1 MTGANETDR
10 LTPYDELAP
19 SYGFV
24 SAARDAYLRAVDEII
39 VSRIAGNAN
48 SLLDVGSADGHRAMR
63 IAKSARISNVILV
76 EPSAG
81 MRNLCLKNTSAEIWP
96 HRAEELPETEDRFS
110 VITCLWNVLGHVE
123 TNQKRL
129 TALVKM
135 RRLLSDDGVIFMDVN
150 NRYNALNYGLL
161 PTVGRMLYDWIA
173 PSETNGDA
181 QVTWRSATKG
191 SNRRP
196 TCSPLGRLAS
206 SCMRRI

>member
-48 SLLDVGSADGHRAMR
+48 SMLDVGSADGHRAMR
-63 IAKSARISNVILV
+63 IADSARISNVILV

-81 MRNLCLKNTSAEIWP
+81 MRNLCLQNTRAEIWP

-110 VITCLWNVLGHVE
+110 VITCLWNVLGHIE
-123 TNQKRL
+123 TNQMRMVAAHAWDIAGALHVGCATAFIARPGMVLDPLVRAPDIIGVNLTEVAKRIL
-129 TALVKM
+129 EAE
-135 RRLLSDDGVIFMDVN
+135 N
-150 NRYNALNYGLL
+150 
-161 PTVGRMLYDWIA
+161 
-173 PSETNGDA
+173 
-181 QVTWRSATKG
+181 
-191 SNRRP
+191 
-196 TCSPLGRLAS
+196 
-206 SCMRRI
+206 